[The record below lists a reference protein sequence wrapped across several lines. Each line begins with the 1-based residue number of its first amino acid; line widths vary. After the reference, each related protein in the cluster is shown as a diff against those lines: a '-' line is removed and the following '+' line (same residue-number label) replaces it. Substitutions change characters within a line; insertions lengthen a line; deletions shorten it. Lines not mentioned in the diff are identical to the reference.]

1 MRAVF
6 ILLALSLVLAWLGY
20 ETRERQRAVSNVLFG
35 FAGIFAII
43 LLGAF
48 LDWY

>member
-1 MRAVF
+1 MVF
-6 ILLALSLVLAWLGY
+6 ALLGVSLVLAWLGY
-20 ETRERQRAVSNVLFG
+20 ELRGRDRAVSNVLFA
-35 FAGIFAII
+35 FAGFCAIV

>member
-1 MRAVF
+1 MVF
-6 ILLALSLVLAWLGY
+6 VLLGVSLLLAWIGY
-20 ETRERQRAVSNVLFG
+20 EFRSKDRALSNVLFA
-35 FAGIFAII
+35 FAGFCAIV

>member
-20 ETRERQRAVSNVLFG
+20 EMREKYRAVSNVLFAFSG
-35 FAGIFAII
+35 LFAFI
-43 LLGAF
+43 LIGAF

>member
-1 MRAVF
+1 MRALF

-20 ETRERQRAVSNVLFG
+20 ELRGKYRAVSNVLFA
-35 FAGIFAII
+35 FAGLFAVI

-48 LDWY
+48 LDWH

>member
-6 ILLALSLVLAWLGY
+6 LLLALSLVLAWLGY
-20 ETRERQRAVSNVLFG
+20 ETRVKARAVSHVLFG
-35 FAGIFAII
+35 FAAFFAIV

-48 LDWY
+48 FDWY

>member
-20 ETRERQRAVSNVLFG
+20 EMRGRERAVSNVLFV
-35 FAGIFAII
+35 FAGLFAII

-48 LDWY
+48 FDWH

>member
-20 ETRERQRAVSNVLFG
+20 ETWPKARAVSHVFFG
-35 FAGIFAII
+35 FSAFFAFV

>member
-1 MRAVF
+1 MIF
-6 ILLALSLVLAWLGY
+6 LLLALSLVLGWLGY
-20 ETRERQRAVSNVLFG
+20 ETRAKARAVSHVLFG
-35 FAGIFAII
+35 FAAFFAFV